1 MQWIKIALLTC
12 ALCLSFNA
20 AAMTDDEE
28 AVWRDGLTDGHIETV
43 KQYVDADATVVN
55 EKIFGWSPL
64 QMATNGHHLDI
75 VKYLL
80 SKGAKIDYMHPTAEH
95 TAFHLA
101 ALSGDT
107 KMMELLEKSGADVNV
122 KLRNDFSLI
131 QYYRDENNTKMIEF
145 LTSLGVKDDG
155 CKSEYC

>member
-1 MQWIKIALLTC
+1 MQWIKTALLAC

-28 AVWRDGLTDGHIETV
+28 AVWRDALTDGHIETV
-43 KQYVDADATVVN
+43 KKYVNADAAVVN

-75 VKYLL
+75 VIYLI
-80 SKGAKIDYMHPTAEH
+80 SKGADINYMHPTAEH

-107 KMMELLEKSGADVNV
+107 KMMTLLAKSGADVNT
-122 KLRNDFSLI
+122 KLRNDLSLI
-131 QYYRDENNTKMIEF
+131 QYYRDENNQTMIEH

-155 CKSEYC
+155 CKGKYC